1 MFKNLFIPL
10 LLIALSPPA
19 SADTPDNQENHF
31 EKASAY
37 TVKVRT
43 RIEYPFAMDKKGS
56 LSGAGFLINK
66 KLGWIATNAHVY
78 SRNMGLF
85 LVAGA
90 RNCFNLLLK
99 ANFDSA

>member
-43 RIEYPFAMDKKGS
+43 RIEYPFTMDKKGS
-56 LSGAGFLINK
+56 LSGALPTASLIAFPQS
-66 KLGWIATNAHVY
+66 GWATT
-78 SRNMGLF
+78 
-85 LVAGA
+85 
-90 RNCFNLLLK
+90 
-99 ANFDSA
+99 